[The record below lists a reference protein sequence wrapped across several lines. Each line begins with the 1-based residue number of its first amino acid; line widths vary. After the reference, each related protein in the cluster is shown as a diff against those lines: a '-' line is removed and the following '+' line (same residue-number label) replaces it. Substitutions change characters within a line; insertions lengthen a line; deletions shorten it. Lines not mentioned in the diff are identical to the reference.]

1 MNDHSGESVCR
12 TAGKTRRRLLSPNPC
27 KYDTASFVRYKG
39 LWWFINVS
47 NCRAELC
54 AAENITG
61 KIRYKEIVCPKDMQD
76 TLQKLVEESV
86 EEHGALNI
94 SGLYGPADR
103 LISFIEEKGIK
114 AVTAKTPIAQTNH
127 KKELF
132 LFESLTFVEE
142 IEKYIIYILS
152 PKSRPIN
159 DS

>member
-1 MNDHSGESVCR
+1 MRIESFYHHAGTITPEGESVCPDC
-12 TAGKTRRRLLSPNPC
+12 GVKLDDGLLSPNPC
-27 KYDTASFVRYKG
+27 KYDTTSFVRYKG

-94 SGLYGPADR
+94 SGLYGPSDR

-114 AVTAKTPIAQTNH
+114 AVTAKTPDRAN
-127 KKELF
+127 K
-132 LFESLTFVEE
+132 
-142 IEKYIIYILS
+142 
-152 PKSRPIN
+152 P
-159 DS
+159 